1 MSERRLGKTMSR
13 KLGCLVLAMVLVFA
27 CSAALAKTVEP
38 AGTWNAALAGLTVH
52 ATVGEYNEVLGAF
65 RVTMY
70 EPDQFLAEAVE
81 SLAAG
86 DVLLA
91 DGRAYT
97 VKEMTAAPDGEPMA
111 LVEGGLEIIF
121 DKNEDGY
128 SARYSDDDRQC
139 MHAFRQ
145 LFLPPSPIIIYEDN
159 SDPETDEPKVTEG
172 LENILK
178 IQAEK
183 EETSI
188 GFDFY
193 ATTVTLGENLQIL
206 RIRQDFDVAQ

>member
-1 MSERRLGKTMSR
+1 MGRKTA
-13 KLGCLVLAMVLVFA
+13 CFVLALALAFV
-27 CSAALAKTVEP
+27 CCAAMAKTVEP
-38 AGTWNAALAGLTVH
+38 AGSWNAVMEGLTVH
-52 ATVGEYNEVLGAF
+52 ATVGKYSEITGTFE
-65 RVTMY
+65 VTMY
-70 EPDQFLAEAVE
+70 EPDQFTAEAVE

-111 LVEGGLEIIF
+111 VTDGGFEIIF

-128 SARYSDDDRQC
+128 SARYSDDDRLC
-139 MHAFRQ
+139 MHAFRK
-145 LFLPPSPIIIYEDN
+145 LYLAPSPIIIYEDN

-178 IQAEK
+178 IKAEK

>member
-1 MSERRLGKTMSR
+1 MSR
-13 KLGCLVLAMVLVFA
+13 KLICVVLAAVMAFA
-27 CSAALAKTVEP
+27 FSAALAKTVEP
-38 AGTWNAALAGLTVH
+38 AGSWNAVMEGLTVN
-52 ATVGEYNEVLGAF
+52 ATVGEYNEITGTF
-65 RVTMY
+65 EVTMY
-70 EPDQFLAEAVE
+70 EPDQFTAEAVE
-81 SLAAG
+81 GLAAG

-97 VKEMTAAPDGEPMA
+97 VKEMTSAPDGEPMA
-111 LVEGGLEIIF
+111 VIDGGLEIIF
-121 DKNEDGY
+121 CKNEDGY
-128 SARYSDDDRQC
+128 SARYSDDDRLC
-139 MHAFRQ
+139 MHAFRK
-145 LFLPPSPIIIYEDN
+145 LYLAPSPIIIYEDN

-178 IQAEK
+178 IKAEK

-206 RIRQDFDVAQ
+206 RIRQDYDVAQ

>member
-1 MSERRLGKTMSR
+1 MGR
-13 KLGCLVLAMVLVFA
+13 KCLSVILAAVMAFTV
-27 CSAALAKTVEP
+27 SAALAKTVEP

-111 LVEGGLEIIF
+111 VTDGGFEIIF